1 MADSKFSE
9 AITSAIES
17 IKSVVGTDTII
28 GEPIEVAS
36 GVTVI
41 PVSKVMVGMATGGMD
56 YIGKHSKETDK
67 ANSFS
72 GYGGSGVTVTPVAFL
87 VIKAD
92 GDVSLLSINNPQNQA
107 NDLGSNVIS
116 LLNKTPTII
125 DKVKSLIK
133 TNKKD
138 QAPADEL
145 TVEELDLTDLTEDES
160 AE

>member
-1 MADSKFSE
+1 MADTKFSE
-9 AITSAIES
+9 TITAAIES
-17 IKSVVGTDTII
+17 IKSVVDTDTII
-28 GEPIEVAS
+28 GDPIEVAS

-92 GDVSLLSINNPQNQA
+92 GDVSLLSVNNPQNQA
-107 NDLGSNVIS
+107 NDLGSNVVS

-125 DKVKSLIK
+125 EKVRSLIK
-133 TNKKD
+133 SNKKEKSETEE
-138 QAPADEL
+138 PE
-145 TVEELDLTDLTEDES
+145 VEELDLTDLGNET
-160 AE
+160 AEN